1 MTSLVDEG
9 CTTVEGFLLV
19 LPDFTLIVLGAI
31 LARWVMVQPE
41 FWSGV
46 ERLVYYVLFPAMLFR
61 SLANAPTLGAGALA
75 LLGAAAVTVL
85 AGFALG
91 WMIRRAIDPN
101 PVRAASQIQCAYRF
115 NTYMGMAL
123 AGQLAGASGSA
134 LMGAVCGT
142 MVPLVNVLAVGS
154 MSRGGV
160 RATLRALGTNP
171 LVLATLAGAAYHLAG
186 LPLPAAM
193 DTLLGRL
200 GAAAVAMGLIGVGAA
215 LRIDRSLLRP
225 ASWGIV
231 AIKLLALP
239 AIAWGIA
246 TWWGI
251 EGLAREM
258 LILFAALPSASS
270 AYILASR
277 LGGDAPAVARLISLT
292 TLGSALTLGGILS
305 LLR

>member
-1 MTSLVDEG
+1 M
-9 CTTVEGFLLV
+9 EGFLLV
-19 LPDFTLIVLGAI
+19 LPDFSLIVLGVI
-31 LARWVMVQPE
+31 LARRVMVQPE
-41 FWSGV
+41 FWNGV

-61 SLANAPTLGAGALA
+61 SLANAPALGAGALA

-91 WMIRRAIDPN
+91 WMMRRAIDPD
-101 PVRAASQIQCAYRF
+101 PVRSASQIQCAYRF
-115 NTYMGMAL
+115 NTYIGMAL

-171 LVLATLAGAAYHLAG
+171 LVLATLAGAAYHGFAI
-186 LPLPAAM
+186 PLPGAL

-225 ASWGIV
+225 AAWGIV

-246 TWWGI
+246 AWWGI

-292 TLGSALTLGGILS
+292 TLGSALSLGVILS